1 MNYKRI
7 PLYFL
12 LPAVLIYLCKT
23 IIPIIIGFYYSM
35 FNTDGLARFIFV
47 GMENYIQIF
56 RDAQFWSTTLVMIKY
71 SVMMVFAGQ
80 IISLLLALLF
90 VKHSVINNVFRS
102 LVFLPVIMS
111 MVAAAFIWKVIF
123 SYNGPLN
130 VILDQLGLDFLKV
143 GWLTDPHY
151 ALASIVTVG
160 VFKGVGVGMILY
172 MNALLTIPAEI
183 YESANI
189 DGAKPISMFFKI
201 TLPLMIPGI
210 SIAVITA
217 TINNL
222 KEFEKM
228 LILTNGGPLDST
240 KTLGFYIMETATS
253 KLWVGYASAMAVIL
267 LILVAT
273 ITYYQNKFFDSRTVS
288 Y

>member
-1 MNYKRI
+1 MKYKRI
-7 PLYFL
+7 PLYFI
-12 LPAVLIYLCKT
+12 LPAVLIYLSKT
-23 IIPIIIGFYYSM
+23 IIPILIGFYYSLY
-35 FNTDGLARFIFV
+35 NTDGLARFIFV
-47 GMENYIQIF
+47 GLENYTRIF
-56 RDAQFWSTTLVMIKY
+56 KDAQFWSATLVMIKY

-80 IISLLLALLF
+80 LISLLLALLF
-90 VKHSVINNVFRS
+90 VKRGAINNIFRT

-111 MVAAAFIWKVIF
+111 MVAAAFIWKVIY

-130 VILDQLGLDFLKV
+130 VILDQLGLGFLKV
-143 GWLTDPHY
+143 GWLTDPQY
-151 ALASIVTVG
+151 ALASIVVVG

-189 DGAKPISMFFKI
+189 DGAKPFSLFFKI

-210 SIAVITA
+210 SIAFITA

-228 LILTNGGPLDST
+228 LILTNGGPVDST
-240 KTLGFYIMETATS
+240 STLGFYIMEVATNN
-253 KLWVGYASAMAVIL
+253 LWVGYASAMAVIL

-273 ITYYQNKFFDSRTVS
+273 ITYYQNKFFDSRTVN